1 MSTQKEFYQSGWFA
15 GCNDDEQAP
24 LIQTTL
30 GTKSARGAR
39 LVIKLRGKS
48 VISQKQI
55 DNAKLWVNENF
66 PDFGWQTEGCHCYKT
81 PRWSL
86 APQSLLTVTLSRHL
100 SQSNI
105 TDKARCYLVNVAQFP
120 PFCPSTSYVR
130 SHIYKI
136 TRAKS
141 SHKKVRWRKTL

>member
-55 DNAKLWVNENF
+55 DNAKL
-66 PDFGWQTEGCHCYKT
+66 
-81 PRWSL
+81 
-86 APQSLLTVTLSRHL
+86 
-100 SQSNI
+100 
-105 TDKARCYLVNVAQFP
+105 
-120 PFCPSTSYVR
+120 
-130 SHIYKI
+130 
-136 TRAKS
+136 
-141 SHKKVRWRKTL
+141 